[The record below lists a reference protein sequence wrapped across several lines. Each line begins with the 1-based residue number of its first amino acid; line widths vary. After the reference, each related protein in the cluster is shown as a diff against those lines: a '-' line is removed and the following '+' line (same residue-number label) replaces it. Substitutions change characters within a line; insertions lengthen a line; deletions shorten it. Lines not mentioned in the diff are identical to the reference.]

1 MSNVLSVA
9 AILIS
14 ILSLIISWSEH
25 KLNKRKP
32 VDDEQLRLRREL
44 RTHLDTIYDAAKDG
58 ITIDYQPVLENLV
71 AEKYNYVD
79 ALSRILANGI
89 AGPIKIEYQAGVRWN
104 PRSYKSDPLRE
115 DIDSL
120 KNEIIGIRYPD
131 APTKESFSSVNSQRM
146 RIVGKIRV
154 IRDRL
159 NDIDGGKSR
168 E

>member
-1 MSNVLSVA
+1 MLSIA

-44 RTHLDTIYDAAKDG
+44 RTLLDTINDVAKDG
-58 ITIDYQPVLENLV
+58 ITIDYQPVLENLI
-71 AEKYNYVD
+71 AERYNYAD
-79 ALSRILANGI
+79 ALGRILANGI
-89 AGPIKIEYQAGVRWN
+89 AGPLKIEYQRGVRWN

-115 DIDSL
+115 DIDNL
-120 KNEIIGIRYPD
+120 RNGIIGIRYPD
-131 APTKESFSSVNSQRM
+131 PPTKENFSLVNSQRKG
-146 RIVGKIRV
+146 IVGKIRL

-159 NDIDGGKSR
+159 NDIDGGKIR